1 MSWQSCPDA
10 MFKYSRLSAQFRAI
24 KYIHGGNAA
33 LTTILFQNFLVIS
46 SRNHYPLDNSPW
58 PLFFQTLEASSILSG
73 FYEFSHCLS
82 MYSQTIFACMH
93 VCMCV
98 LNACVYMWSEIN
110 IKCLITSF
118 FTLFK
123 NKASPGDPKLA
134 LLARLTSQRAPG
146 ILLSLPFLPLFP
158 TVL

>member
-1 MSWQSCPDA
+1 M
-10 MFKYSRLSAQFRAI
+10 
-24 KYIHGGNAA
+24 
-33 LTTILFQNFLVIS
+33 IS

-58 PLFFQTLEASSILSG
+58 PLLFQTLEASSIVSG

-82 MYSQTIFACMH
+82 MYSHTIFACMH

-134 LLARLTSQRAPG
+134 LLARLTSQRASG

-158 TVL
+158 LYCNYLLAKAVAIPIPSFSQQGLTFILLPVCSFHRSVCPPPYRS